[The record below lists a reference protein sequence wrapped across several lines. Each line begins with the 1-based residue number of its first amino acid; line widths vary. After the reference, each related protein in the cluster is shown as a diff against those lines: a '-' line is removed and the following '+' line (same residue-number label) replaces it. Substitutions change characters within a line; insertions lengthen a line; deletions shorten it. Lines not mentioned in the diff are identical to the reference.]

1 MIANVL
7 LALLAEPQSMLAF
20 TLLTFAAGMYPVG
33 MFFGSVCGKCHTGC
47 CACEAGQLPDTVTVA
62 ISGYNDEYV
71 QGPDLAGL
79 SFSSNYGSGAEGKV
93 TAPSGDPAIDKG
105 PISAVSVTSGGSGY
119 AVLGRVAPTLTIS
132 DPYYGGGTGATFTP
146 TLANTKNANGYDLWS
161 LASVAAS
168 GGTGYA
174 DFEPLTITTAAGDT
188 QVSLAS
194 AILFIDK
201 SPPTL
206 TLSGTATAT
215 IVLSNVSIYL
225 DNPYYTVGSV
235 AVTNGGSGYTEGQA
249 LTFLTAAGDVTLVN
263 ATATARVVHG
273 TPVNVQYSESGAG
286 TGAVLTPIFTLR
298 PENEWPAPHKKTYSI
313 SSVTITNGG
322 SGYSPDDYFE
332 FSFESQ
338 IDGLVLTSIDGLIT
352 SVDESGAITSVS
364 FSPGG
369 RCAGSQTG
377 ELHSVL
383 VTHHGNYYHE
393 DPGALRVIVKDGGSY
408 YREDASVAPYVAA
421 VSVVVYFQ
429 QEPSIGSGAVL
440 AATIDDDTASAGFG
454 TITEVTITDGGS
466 DYLAWAWRVN
476 ECCADY
482 WNGMSVVLKR
492 NQTGAYGLPAH
503 PCTFSHHLCGTG
515 CASTVV
521 VTYNGPEQPPLV
533 YITGTCGEFLGATSP
548 PLVADC
554 SDLSFTATHENGVT
568 YAVTPGGEY
577 VETFKA
583 GDASNNCFS
592 CCRGDSPA
600 PAEIEVEVT
609 WLGDPIGYNYTD
621 TLGTL
626 VLSRWLMDGGCSSMW
641 SIVLPNNIY
650 GPIGS
655 IGTNPRVVVQIGH
668 CDIAATPQHGGN
680 PYSVEC
686 DHCWKKCQTTAWVD
700 FSGGYPYGTT
710 FLYSESCESCA
721 DSPTCEPASGAY
733 VCDGLYQ
740 PSGYG
745 WIFQSWTV
753 TVL

>member
-1 MIANVL
+1 MIANAL
-7 LALLAEPQSMLAF
+7 LGLLAEPQSMLAF
-20 TLLTFAAGMYPVG
+20 LLLTFAAGMYPVG

-47 CACEAGQLPDTVTVA
+47 CACDMGTLPDTVTVA
-62 ISGYNDEYV
+62 ISGYVDEEV
-71 QGPDLAGL
+71 QGPDLIVL
-79 SFSSNYGSGAEGKV
+79 SVFSDFGSGATARV
-93 TAPSGDPAIDKG
+93 TAPGGDPETDKG

-119 AVLGRVAPTLTIS
+119 AVLGRVPPTLTLSGYI
-132 DPYYGGGTGATFTP
+132 GTGATFTP
-146 TLANTKNANGYDLWS
+146 TLKNTKDANNHDFDLWS
-161 LASVAAS
+161 LDSVAVS

-174 DFEPLTITTAAGDT
+174 DFEALTITAAEGDT

-215 IVLSNVSIYL
+215 VSISNLGIYL
-225 DNPYYTVGSV
+225 DNPYYVVGTVT
-235 AVTNGGSGYTEGQA
+235 VTSGGSGYTEGQA
-249 LTFLTAAGDVTLVN
+249 LTFLTAAGDVTLY
-263 ATATARVVHG
+263 TATAIARVVYA
-273 TPVNVQYSESGAG
+273 PPANVQHWESGAG
-286 TGAVLTPIFTLR
+286 TGAVLTPVFTLR

-364 FSPGG
+364 FSPNG

-440 AATIDDDTASAGFG
+440 AATVDDDTASAGFG

-492 NQTGAYGLPAH
+492 NKTGAYGWPAH
-503 PCTFSHHLCGTG
+503 PCTFIHDLCGTG
-515 CASTVV
+515 CGATII

-533 YITGTCGEFLGATSP
+533 YIMGQCGEYPTSP
-548 PLVADC
+548 TLVTDC

-568 YAVTPGGEY
+568 YSVTPGGEY

-583 GDASNNCFS
+583 GDGSENCFS

-600 PAEIEVEVT
+600 PVEVEADLYSYGTFYSVIVMQRVGVCDGQWNFKVDPT
-609 WLGDPIGYNYTD
+609 WGPVI
-621 TLGTL
+621 
-626 VLSRWLMDGGCSSMW
+626 WL
-641 SIVLPNNIY
+641 
-650 GPIGS
+650 S
-655 IGTNPRVVVQIGH
+655 IGECSDPN
-668 CDIAATPQHGGN
+668 TPN
-680 PYSVEC
+680 C
-686 DHCWKKCQTTAWVD
+686 DHCWKKCQTTALTQY
-700 FSGGYPYGTT
+700 GYPMPGPTMQLT
-710 FLYSESCESCA
+710 SLQCSSCV
-721 DSPTCEPASGAY
+721 DSPVCAPAAGTYVMDQAIIGDAGA
-733 VCDGLYQ
+733 G
-740 PSGYG
+740 G
-745 WIFQSWTV
+745 WTV
-753 TVL
+753 VVP